1 MRRITQLA
9 FLTRSLCLIDL
20 EANRVWLGVF

>member
-1 MRRITQLA
+1 MRQVTQLA
-9 FLTRSLCLIDL
+9 FLTQSFCLIDL